1 VKTITC
7 TINPNIVGQ
16 PLLAIV
22 PTKLDNNEFVKLYV
36 HGLNNRTKTKVEY
49 KVNLHLSDAE
59 GGAIIELHDIFFFE
73 RLG

>member
-1 VKTITC
+1 M
-7 TINPNIVGQ
+7 
-16 PLLAIV
+16 AIV

-59 GGAIIELHDIFFFE
+59 GDAIIELHYIFFYIWFKLLIYFF
-73 RLG
+73 RPKL

>member
-36 HGLNNRTKTKVEY
+36 HGVNSKTKTNVVY
-49 KVNLHLSDAE
+49 NVNLHLSETE
-59 GGAIIELHDIFFFE
+59 GYALI
-73 RLG
+73 